1 VNAGTGDHDPGTAVN
16 VWPTRTVPEIVGV
29 GAVVNGAT
37 TALVIAADKL
47 GAEVNPAFT
56 PVTVTFTNLPR
67 SRDVNSY
74 VLPVA
79 PEIGAYVPVA
89 VADDDHTYVY
99 ESVVGDQVPS
109 FAVNV

>member
-1 VNAGTGDHDPGTAVN
+1 MNAGTGDHDPGTAVN

-29 GAVVNGAT
+29 GAVVNAAT
-37 TALVIAADKL
+37 TALVATDKL

-67 SRDVNSY
+67 SRDVKSY

-89 VADDDHTYVY
+89 VADDDH
-99 ESVVGDQVPS
+99 
-109 FAVNV
+109 

>member
-1 VNAGTGDHDPGTAVN
+1 VNVGTGDHDPATAVN
-16 VWPTRTVPEIVGV
+16 ISPTRTVPEIVGV
-29 GAVVNGAT
+29 GAVVNAAT
-37 TALVIAADKL
+37 TADVIAADKL

-74 VLPVA
+74 VLLVA

-89 VADDDHTYVY
+89 VADDDHT
-99 ESVVGDQVPS
+99 
-109 FAVNV
+109 